1 MALID
6 ELRRAVVDGQAKAA
20 VERMTEGLAEGMP
33 PSTLLEDGLIAA
45 MREVGE
51 LYDQGEYYVPEMLVA
66 ANAMKGALAV
76 LRPYLVA
83 DGVQA
88 SATIA
93 IGTVKGDLH
102 DVGKNLVSMMLEGAG
117 FGIVDLGV
125 DVSAE
130 RFVQAVR
137 DGADVIGMSALLTT
151 TMVRMQENIAAIEEA
166 GLRGEALVVVGGAPI
181 TDDYAQAIGAD
192 GFAPDASSAVRMVQQ
207 LVAADS
213 GPRRT
218 AGP

>member
-66 ANAMKGALAV
+66 AHAMKGALAV

-83 DGVQA
+83 DDVQA

-130 RFVQAVR
+130 GFVQAVR

-207 LVAADS
+207 LLAADS

-218 AGP
+218 ATR